1 MLAVDADGLFAG
13 DPKRAD
19 RNLQLLPPPR
29 LEALEKLAANETGE
43 SRVRAVAY
51 HRLRAVKAKVPKGQ
65 LLGVIVEVPLEGG
78 LDVLAV
84 FADGRMRYL
93 NHSGKIAVFESTPAA
108 MTATQERL
116 LKAAAAAIERIG
128 PWDKP
133 RLPPPKP
140 GNARLS
146 FLVSD
151 GLVFRGGTARGDQ
164 QGSDRR
170 ARLEYGDRASA
181 RHRQREHKDA
191 LTPSRGGQL
200 GRLRFSG
207 RPPPRRA
214 AGRRSDASRRT
225 TRTAAAAGT

>member
-1 MLAVDADGLFAG
+1 MLAVVMLMAGLFAG
-13 DPKRAD
+13 DTQPKSGDPFYRPYDRAD
-19 RNLQLLPPPR
+19 LDLIYNLLFCDSPDLLRPKSGAPTGDLAVLLAKPPR
-29 LEALEKLAANETGE
+29 LEALEKVAANETGE

-108 MTATQERL
+108 MTATQERF

-151 GLVFRGGTARGDQ
+151 GLYFGEGPRGAISKDQVGGPVLNTATELLL
-164 QGSDRR
+164 
-170 ARLEYGDRASA
+170 AIVNAST
-181 RHRQREHKDA
+181 K
-191 LTPSRGGQL
+191 TP
-200 GRLRFSG
+200 
-207 RPPPRRA
+207 
-214 AGRRSDASRRT
+214 
-225 TRTAAAAGT
+225 